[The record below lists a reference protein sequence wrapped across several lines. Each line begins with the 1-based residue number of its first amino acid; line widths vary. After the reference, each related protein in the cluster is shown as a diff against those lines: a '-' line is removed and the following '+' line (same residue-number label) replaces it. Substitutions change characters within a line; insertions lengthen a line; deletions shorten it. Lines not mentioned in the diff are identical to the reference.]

1 MMSKSRR
8 IIASILLLMAAVC
21 LGAIAIESQTR
32 IIRRSYDNLVL
43 DNRNHYV
50 PCEKL
55 PTEAEARAILQQ
67 HQDIVQAIEQ
77 VNPGHVGVDVDSSA
91 CPGKADLLI
100 WYASHQNRLTIEAI
114 IGGDIFLGIPYRLQN
129 R

>member
-1 MMSKSRR
+1 MSKSRK
-8 IIASILLLMAAVC
+8 IIASILLLMAAVS

-43 DNRNHYV
+43 DNRNHYL

-55 PTEAEARAILQQ
+55 PTEAEVRAILQQ

-77 VNPGHVGVDVDSSA
+77 VNPGHVGVDVDSSV
-91 CPGKADLLI
+91 CPGKADLVI
-100 WYASHQNRLTIEAI
+100 WYASHQNRLAIEAI
-114 IGGDIFLGIPYRLQN
+114 IGGDTFFGVPYRLQN